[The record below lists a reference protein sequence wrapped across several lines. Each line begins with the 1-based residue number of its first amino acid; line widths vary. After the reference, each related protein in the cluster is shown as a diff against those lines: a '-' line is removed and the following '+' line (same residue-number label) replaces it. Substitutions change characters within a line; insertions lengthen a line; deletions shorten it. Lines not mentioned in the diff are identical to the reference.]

1 MTPRAELIHWAF
13 GAGFLLLGLFL
24 LAEAIVGTE
33 VYRRRRWRAYLWP
46 GLAFGLGVLL
56 WPVVVFFT
64 SSTIHM
70 LAHTSWAEAAM
81 LAGAV
86 QLGVVHGRL
95 TSQWWVL
102 TVAAAMVISGTAF
115 LVHEQNPWL
124 FSRAAF
130 LHHAIGWTLVLA
142 AVFPIGQAFRP
153 RKAVWQAGFAAS
165 WIAIAVL
172 LLCDRDVAP
181 IFGHLSDVA
190 VGSGP

>member
-1 MTPRAELIHWAF
+1 MTPKAELIHWSF

-33 VYRRRRWRAYLWP
+33 VYRMRPWRAYLWP
-46 GLAFGLGVLL
+46 GLAFVLGVLL
-56 WPVVVFFT
+56 WPVAVFFT

-86 QLGVVHGRL
+86 QLAVVHGRL
-95 TSQWWVL
+95 TSRWWSL
-102 TVAAAMVISGTAF
+102 TVAAAMVVSGAAF
-115 LVHEQNPWL
+115 LIHEQNPWL

-130 LHHAIGWTLVLA
+130 LHHLMGWTLVTA
-142 AVFPIGQAFRP
+142 AVFPIGQALRP
-153 RKAVWQAGFAAS
+153 GRAVWQAGFAAS
-165 WIAIAVL
+165 WIALAVL

-181 IFGHLSDVA
+181 IFGHLSDQA
-190 VGSGP
+190 VGSAP